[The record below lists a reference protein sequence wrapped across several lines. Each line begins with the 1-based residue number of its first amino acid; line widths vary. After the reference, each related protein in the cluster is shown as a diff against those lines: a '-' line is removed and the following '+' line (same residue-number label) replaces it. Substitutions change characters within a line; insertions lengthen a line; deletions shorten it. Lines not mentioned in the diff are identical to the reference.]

1 MDYSVH
7 GVAESDT
14 TEQPSLHYTL
24 LDLDM
29 LCLQFLSAVVMKL
42 CSSISFQKRTC
53 LSAVRSSVSGHHK
66 VLVSWAPKALLMMMV
81 AMKLKYANSLEEKLL
96 QS

>member
-14 TEQPSLHYTL
+14 TERPSLHYTL

-29 LCLQFLSAVVMKL
+29 FCLQFLSAVVMKL